1 MARAPGFDA
10 APTAFPTAE
19 QSLALKASLLD
30 GDAALEAWRQ
40 LVAAGGPERPGI
52 AWIAPLLMT
61 NLKRLAPEDAWVKA
75 NPHFLTV
82 CHLKTKAIQECA
94 SKVLRLLEDATVP
107 TLALKGLAL
116 GVTVYP
122 APGLRT
128 VSDLDIL
135 VPGKDVFRAMD
146 ALLQAGFVDAPDRPR
161 KPADLRANHAHVF
174 SSPKRHDPTLDLHW
188 HVLASGRSD
197 DDDAP
202 FWAAAQPL
210 RIGNAA
216 TLGLCPEDQL
226 LHALVHGVRWTRM
239 PHVRWVADATLIL
252 RATRGTLGTD
262 RFLDMARRCDAVAP
276 VQEGLRF
283 VAEVTGEG
291 EELLERARSLKK
303 SRFADR
309 AFKARATAYE
319 ERSVADRIALR
330 IETALWS
337 RRAKR
342 RSAARTPRP

>member
-1 MARAPGFDA
+1 MAPAPGSA
-10 APTAFPTAE
+10 AASTAFPTAE
-19 QSLALKASLLD
+19 QKLALRASLLD

-52 AWIAPLLMT
+52 GWITPLLLT
-61 NLKRLAPEDAWVKA
+61 NLQRLAPEEAWVKA
-75 NPHFLTV
+75 NPHFLTL
-82 CHLKTKAIQECA
+82 CHLKTRAIQECA
-94 SKVLRLLEDATVP
+94 ARILRLLEDASVP

-116 GVTVYP
+116 GATVYP
-122 APGLRT
+122 SPDLRT

-135 VPGKDVFRAMD
+135 VPGKEVFRAMD
-146 ALLQAGFVDAPDRPR
+146 ALLQAGFLASPGRPR
-161 KPADLRANHAHVF
+161 KPADLRANHAQVF
-174 SSPKRHDPTLDLHW
+174 SPPKRHDPILDLHW
-188 HVLASGRSD
+188 HVLASARND

-202 FWAAAQPL
+202 FWAAARPL

-216 TLGLCPEDQL
+216 TLGLGPEDQL

-239 PHVRWVADATLIL
+239 AHVRWVADATLIL
-252 RATRGTLGTD
+252 RATRGTFRTD
-262 RFLDMARRCDAVAP
+262 HFLEASVRCDAVAP

-291 EELLERARSLKK
+291 ADLLESARALKR
-303 SRFADR
+303 SRFAER

-330 IETALWS
+330 IETAIWS
-337 RRAKR
+337 RRARR
-342 RSAARTPRP
+342 RSAARTSRP